1 MTAPSNNHAI
11 SLIAIPS
18 HTDHGD
24 SGSISLGGAPWHASC
39 MCMTMSFQQRGVP
52 VSILM
57 KRSGVSFFTRRVLQ
71 RWLRGEISTDTAVE
85 LIQGDQAE
93 RIIGTWTNLRA

>member
-1 MTAPSNNHAI
+1 MT
-11 SLIAIPS
+11 
-18 HTDHGD
+18 
-24 SGSISLGGAPWHASC
+24 
-39 MCMTMSFQQRGVP
+39 FEQRGVP

-85 LIQGDQAE
+85 LIQNDQAE
-93 RIIGTWTNLRA
+93 RIIGTWTNMRA